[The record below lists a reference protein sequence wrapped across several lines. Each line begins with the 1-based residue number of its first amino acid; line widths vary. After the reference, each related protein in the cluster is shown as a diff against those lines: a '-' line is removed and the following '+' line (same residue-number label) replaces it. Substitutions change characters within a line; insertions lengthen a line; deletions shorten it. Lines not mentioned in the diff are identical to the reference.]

1 MRPKGDNSEHSDED
15 EVFLKKVMA
24 VIESNISNPDLSVE
38 MIALDVG
45 FSATH
50 LYRKLK
56 QYTGYSTKEI
66 LVNYRMQ
73 KAADMILNRA
83 GNISEIMYA
92 VGFSSLA
99 SFSRSFKAKF
109 GIAPSAYAANG
120 AIDNTIP
127 SPQNP

>member
-73 KAADMILNRA
+73 KAADMILNRN
-83 GNISEIMYA
+83 GNITEIMYA

-109 GIAPSAYAANG
+109 GIAPSAYSADGRHEN
-120 AIDNTIP
+120 IIP
-127 SPQNP
+127 SRQIP

>member
-45 FSATH
+45 FSAT
-50 LYRKLK
+50 
-56 QYTGYSTKEI
+56 
-66 LVNYRMQ
+66 
-73 KAADMILNRA
+73 
-83 GNISEIMYA
+83 
-92 VGFSSLA
+92 
-99 SFSRSFKAKF
+99 
-109 GIAPSAYAANG
+109 PSAYAANG